1 MSTVVTM
8 HVRAGA
14 EVDTVVA
21 AVLDTLVRVSGA
33 RRASLA
39 LTEGGGRRL
48 RVTTSDD
55 DLEVGPD
62 GDVGLRWGHVDSYD
76 HQPLTSVVRTG
87 KPVMGVLDLM
97 AAQYPEFTGS
107 LRREIV
113 AVAVVPLRARTDILG
128 AIELLYDVP
137 QPFGS
142 KQIAQLEFTAARAA
156 SELRE
161 AGRPSGPVLPIKP
174 GGPGRMGAAEA
185 GEPEDSDH
193 REVAEIEM
201 EATPVAVARVR
212 RFARLQLQGWG
223 VDEDT
228 LDTVVLCIS
237 ELVTN
242 VVMHAGSKAW
252 VSLTWDRER
261 VGVTV
266 RDAGGPAL
274 FAVSSDVEALPVH
287 GRGLQLVES
296 LSDEWGSVAANGG
309 TTVWCVFWHAAA
321 SA

>member
-1 MSTVVTM
+1 M

-21 AVLDTLVRVSGA
+21 HVLDALVRVSGA

-55 DLEVGPD
+55 DLEISAEGE
-62 GDVGLRWGHVDSYD
+62 VGLRWTHVDSYD

-87 KPVMGVLDLM
+87 RSVMGVLDLM
-97 AAQYPEFTGS
+97 AAQYPEFTES
-107 LRREIV
+107 LRREVV
-113 AVAVVPLRARTDILG
+113 AVAAVPLRARTDILG
-128 AIELLYDVP
+128 GIELLYDVP
-137 QPFGS
+137 QSFGAQ
-142 KQIAQLEFTAARAA
+142 QIAQLEFTAARAA

-161 AGRPSGPVLPIKP
+161 AGRPSGPVLPLKP
-174 GGPGRMGAAEA
+174 GGPGRTVTAETEELE
-185 GEPEDSDH
+185 EPDH

-212 RFARLQLQGWG
+212 RFARIQLQEWG
-223 VDEDT
+223 VDENT
-228 LDTVVLCIS
+228 LDTVVLCVS

-252 VSLTWDRER
+252 ISLTWDRER

-274 FAVSSDVEALPVH
+274 FAVSSEVEALPVH